1 MLDVRRLRM
10 LREVSLHGTIR
21 AAASSLSFTPS
32 AVSQQLSALERELG
46 IELLERRGRSVRL
59 TPAAEVLVDRTEQIL
74 VKLAA
79 AEAEA
84 KAVASGT
91 EPALRIA
98 SFASAAATIVAD
110 AVRDNGLDVHILDS
124 DPKLGLARLR
134 GGEVDLAILWEYDF
148 VPLEPGTGIELV
160 PLLDDPIQV
169 IVPASHRAAAETSL
183 ELADLAGEAWID
195 STALSSCHPFL
206 RRACNAAGFEPRVAA
221 ETNDHRSLHHL
232 VASGVGLCPCS
243 RSSTCP
249 PRWSR
254 ARSARI
260 PRSGEST
267 PPSGPARRRTRASAA
282 CSSASTRPRRAAPP
296 RSTSSARNEPSGPLT
311 RTGRSGKA
319 GSREPDADLHLVCRP
334 DRRRDQPL
342 QVDLV
347 DVLGLPQVPAQE
359 QGLRL
364 QLQVAHAAV
373 ARLLAAT

>member
-91 EPALRIA
+91 QPALRIA

-148 VPLEPGTGIELV
+148 VPLEPGAGIELV

-169 IVPASHRAAAETSL
+169 VLPASHRAAAETSL

-195 STALSSCHPFL
+195 STTLSSCNPFL

-232 VASGVGLCPCS
+232 VASGVGLALVPLLS
-243 RSSTCP
+243 QLDLPASLVARPVRTNP
-249 PRWSR
+249 PKR
-254 ARSARI
+254 RI
-260 PRSGEST
+260 H
-267 PPSGPARRRTRASAA
+267 AA
-282 CSSASTRPRRAAPP
+282 FR
-296 RSTSSARNEPSGPLT
+296 
-311 RTGRSGKA
+311 A
-319 GSREPDADLHLVCRP
+319 GSAGDPRVRRLLERLDAAAKSRP
-334 DRRRDQPL
+334 AAL
-342 QVDLV
+342 DLV
-347 DVLGLPQVPAQE
+347 RTQA
-359 QGLRL
+359 
-364 QLQVAHAAV
+364 
-373 ARLLAAT
+373 